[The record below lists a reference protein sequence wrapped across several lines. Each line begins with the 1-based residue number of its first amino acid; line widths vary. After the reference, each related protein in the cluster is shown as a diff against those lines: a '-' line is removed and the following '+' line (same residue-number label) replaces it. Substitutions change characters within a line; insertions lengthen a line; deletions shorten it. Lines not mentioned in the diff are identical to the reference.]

1 MLILLTFEARSTI
14 HLYRPRHRW
23 LDSARDTRFIRLH
36 ILRHIRHW
44 SDLPGFAAG
53 SELGCVQSKF
63 LAEIFESYQAAIRFG
78 VLITA
83 DHRAQL

>member
-23 LDSARDTRFIRLH
+23 LDSARDTCFIRLH

-44 SDLPGFAAG
+44 SDLPGFAAV
-53 SELGCVQSKF
+53 SKLGYVQRKF
-63 LAEIFESYQAAIRFG
+63 LAEIFENHQAAIRSR

-83 DHRAQL
+83 DHRVQL